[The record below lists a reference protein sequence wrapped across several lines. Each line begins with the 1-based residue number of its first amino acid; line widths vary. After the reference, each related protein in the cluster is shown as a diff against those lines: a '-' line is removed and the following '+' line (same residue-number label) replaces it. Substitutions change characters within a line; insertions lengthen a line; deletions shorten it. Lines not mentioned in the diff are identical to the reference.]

1 MPTLTDTARFRP
13 TDPDMVVSA
22 SLACPVC
29 LRRDSV
35 QFSAVLAG
43 YDPSVECRCS
53 RCELDWC
60 VYLAP
65 DQALRFALMPTRI

>member
-29 LRRDSV
+29 LHGDSV
-35 QFSAVLAG
+35 QYSAALAG
-43 YDPSVECRCS
+43 HDPSVECRCS
-53 RCELDWC
+53 DCQLDWC

-65 DQALRFALMPTRI
+65 DQALRLGLMRTRV